1 MSTTIAGIAALAATV
16 PVPEPPPET
25 PTLDPDQDQ
34 IGPDATITPIP
45 DARDAR
51 IAEIEAA
58 IVAERSAVELA
69 QRKAAALEAAAKA
82 SAVVKRDTSHAL
94 AVHRTEVANREVDRY
109 LPVVES
115 MVSTA
120 GLPLGWTRVLRVGVP
135 VLGHLAAGVVAGM
148 SPESPGGKKLTR
160 DELEDLV
167 DAAAA
172 EIRQRLLAELG
183 GLVSR

>member
-1 MSTTIAGIAALAATV
+1 MDPESTDPVEAEVAETMEAGPGTT
-16 PVPEPPPET
+16 PET
-25 PTLDPDQDQ
+25 PVT
-34 IGPDATITPIP
+34 
-45 DARDAR
+45 DARRGLVDLLGGTAG
-51 IAEIEAA
+51 IETA
-58 IVAERSAVELA
+58 IVAERSAIELA
-69 QRKAAALEAAAKA
+69 QRKAAALAAAKTA
-82 SAVVKRDTSHAL
+82 AALVKRDTSHAL

-148 SPESPGGKKLTR
+148 SSESPGGKKLTR

-172 EIRQRLLAELG
+172 EIRQRLLAELVG
-183 GLVSR
+183 